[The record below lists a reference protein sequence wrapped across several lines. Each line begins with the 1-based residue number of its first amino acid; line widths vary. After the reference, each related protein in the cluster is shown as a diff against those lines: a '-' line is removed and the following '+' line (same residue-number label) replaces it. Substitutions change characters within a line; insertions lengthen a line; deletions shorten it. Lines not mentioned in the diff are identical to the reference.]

1 MAKLMGQ
8 QRNLLLALHNF
19 GHGKDIMRKR
29 RQNYAEALTS
39 KAIFKP
45 DRSIL
50 TQQNKGFE
58 FF

>member
-1 MAKLMGQ
+1 MGQ
-8 QRNLLLALHNF
+8 QRNLPLALHNF
-19 GHGKDIMRKR
+19 DHGKEIMRKR

-45 DRSIL
+45 DSSIL